1 MVQIDVVFAQSQ
13 KCLDVAINAST
24 QAMDIVFAHYQDS
37 GGNPGKTDYYDGD
50 YDVTPLITAQTL
62 PTRSKTMRDD
72 VRIDM
77 IPTREIPNAAGGV
90 TFVVGG

>member
-1 MVQIDVVFAQSQ
+1 MENVMTVRLREIDRVAARVQEPDTLSVVLGEAAVIE
-13 KCLDVAINAST
+13 KGAV
-24 QAMDIVFAHYQDS
+24 
-37 GGNPGKTDYYDGD
+37 DYYEGD

>member
-1 MVQIDVVFAQSQ
+1 MDNIMTVRLHEVGKVSAAVKEPEKISVALGEAVVVE
-13 KCLDVAINAST
+13 KGNA
-24 QAMDIVFAHYQDS
+24 
-37 GGNPGKTDYYDGD
+37 DYYDGA
-50 YDVTPLITAQTL
+50 YDVTPLITAQRL

-90 TFVVGG
+90 TFIVGG

>member
-1 MVQIDVVFAQSQ
+1 MDNTMTVRLHEVGKVSAAVKEPEKLAVALGEAVVVE
-13 KCLDVAINAST
+13 KGNA
-24 QAMDIVFAHYQDS
+24 
-37 GGNPGKTDYYDGD
+37 DYYDGT

-90 TFVVGG
+90 TFIVGG

>member
-1 MVQIDVVFAQSQ
+1 MLRIDVAFKQTRQALE
-13 KCLDVAINAST
+13 LDMAAGDQTLELTFDNFQRVDGT
-24 QAMDIVFAHYQDS
+24 
-37 GGNPGKTDYYDGD
+37 TDYYDGT
-50 YDVTPLITAQTL
+50 YDVTPLITAQRL

-90 TFVVGG
+90 TFIVGG

>member
-1 MVQIDVVFAQSQ
+1 MDNIMTVRLHEVGKVSAAVKEPEKLSVALGEAVVVE
-13 KCLDVAINAST
+13 KGNA
-24 QAMDIVFAHYQDS
+24 
-37 GGNPGKTDYYDGD
+37 DYYDA
-50 YDVTPLITAQTL
+50 YDVTPLITAQRM

-90 TFVVGG
+90 TFIVGG

>member
-1 MVQIDVVFAQSQ
+1 MLRIDVAFKQSRQ
-13 KCLDVAINAST
+13 TLGLDMAAGD
-24 QAMDIVFAHYQDS
+24 QALGLTFDNFQRVDGAA
-37 GGNPGKTDYYDGD
+37 GYYDGA
-50 YDVTPLITAQTL
+50 YDVTPLITAQRL

-90 TFVVGG
+90 TFIVGG

>member
-1 MVQIDVVFAQSQ
+1 MDNIITVRLHEVGKVSAAVKDPEKLAVALGEVVVVE
-13 KCLDVAINAST
+13 KGNA
-24 QAMDIVFAHYQDS
+24 
-37 GGNPGKTDYYDGD
+37 DYYDGA
-50 YDVTPLITAQTL
+50 YDVTPLITAQRL

-90 TFVVGG
+90 TFIVGG